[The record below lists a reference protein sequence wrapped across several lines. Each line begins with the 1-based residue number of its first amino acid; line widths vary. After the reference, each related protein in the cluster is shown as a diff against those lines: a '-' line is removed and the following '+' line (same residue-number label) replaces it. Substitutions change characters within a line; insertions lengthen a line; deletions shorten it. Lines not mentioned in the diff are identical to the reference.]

1 MELLLTVT
9 TSLLSRSAK
18 LSTPLSLSVAAPL
31 PSFIAPAVSSMVSVG
46 WSLVPVRVI
55 VTSLVTVAPKSS
67 VSVTVNTSVLVWPAA
82 RYCAALLFS
91 V

>member
-1 MELLLTVT
+1 MVP
-9 TSLLSRSAK
+9 SSA
-18 LSTPLSLSVAAPL
+18 TAPLSISAA
-31 PSFIAPAVSSMVSVG
+31 ATVG
-46 WSLVPVRVI
+46 ASLVPVRVI

-67 VSVTVNTSVLVWPAA
+67 VSVTVNTSVLIWPSA

>member
-1 MELLLTVT
+1 MALWLTVT

-18 LSTPLSLSVAAPL
+18 LSDPLSLNVAAPL
-31 PSFIAPAVSSMVSVG
+31 PSFIAPAASSMVSVG
-46 WSLVPVRVI
+46 RSLAPVRVI

-67 VSVTVNTSVLVWPAA
+67 VSVTVNTSVLIWPAA